1 MEFKPYEEEPID
13 GRSFWNKGGKNLLT
27 YEETCRATGKAK
39 FDNGILG
46 AFLDAY
52 NNHGDVK
59 ITPDDIWISIMIYFS
74 KYVSDNA

>member
-1 MEFKPYEEEPID
+1 
-13 GRSFWNKGGKNLLT
+13 
-27 YEETCRATGKAK
+27 
-39 FDNGILG
+39 LG

-74 KYVSDNA
+74 KYVSNNA